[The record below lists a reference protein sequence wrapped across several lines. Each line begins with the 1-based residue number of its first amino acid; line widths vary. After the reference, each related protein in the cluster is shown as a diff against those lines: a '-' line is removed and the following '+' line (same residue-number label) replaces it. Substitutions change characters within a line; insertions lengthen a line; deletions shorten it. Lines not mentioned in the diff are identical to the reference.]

1 LVAELVAG
9 CQPFTQ
15 TDAAQNNM
23 CKQYDVMQTRVKYSS
38 TFNALTGAASEVLV
52 LQQETQ
58 LQQLALLL
66 PSPSLLEPA
75 IPP

>member
-1 LVAELVAG
+1 
-9 CQPFTQ
+9 
-15 TDAAQNNM
+15 M